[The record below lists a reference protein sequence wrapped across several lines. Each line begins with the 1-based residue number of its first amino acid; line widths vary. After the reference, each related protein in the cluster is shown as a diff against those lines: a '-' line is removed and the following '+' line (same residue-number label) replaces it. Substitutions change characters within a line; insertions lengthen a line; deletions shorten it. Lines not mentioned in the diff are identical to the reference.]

1 MQKYRTF
8 SKNYKK
14 IKLLKR
20 AKVKYIN
27 DAFIRSMIAVNPN
40 SVLQK
45 AYRHTLYCNFRLIVR
60 TDNTITGTYCKNRW
74 CMVCGRIRTG
84 ILINGYETQLKT
96 LKEPQFVTLTLKT
109 VNEKDLPQRIRDI
122 EVEWRKIV
130 KLASKTKRED
140 FKGIRKAECTVRP
153 NGMYHYHLH
162 FLIDGVDNA
171 NWLVNQ
177 WLKRF
182 GDLASADAQDIRPA
196 DERSYKE
203 IFKYFT
209 KLITS
214 KSDERVFDEFDRLD
228 VIFTALR
235 GKRTYQPFGGI
246 KMISEQ
252 IDAKLYAT
260 ELPPK
265 FEGCQVGLTFRWATH
280 DWETQT
286 KELLT
291 DYKPSQT
298 TKDLIKKCSKAKR
311 RSHKIHQ
318 K

>member
-1 MQKYRTF
+1 MQ
-8 SKNYKK
+8 
-14 IKLLKR
+14 IKTKLMKR
-20 AKVKYIN
+20 ARTKFVN
-27 DAFIRSMIAVNPN
+27 DAFVRSMIEVNPK
-40 SVLQK
+40 SELLR
-45 AYRHTLYCNFRLIVR
+45 AYKNTLYCNFRLTVGM
-60 TDNTITGTYCKNRW
+60 DNTLTGTYCKNRW

-84 ILINGYETQLKT
+84 VLINGYISQLQG
-96 LKEPQFVTLTLKT
+96 LKDPQFVTLTLPT
-109 VNEKDLPQRIRDI
+109 VNSKELPQRIKDI
-122 EVEWRKIV
+122 EIEWRKITD
-130 KLASKTKRED
+130 ASLKGKRID

-162 FLIDGVDNA
+162 LLVSGVDNA
-171 NWLVNQ
+171 QWLVKQ

-182 GDLASADAQDIRPA
+182 PDANADAQDIRPA

-209 KLITS
+209 KLISS

-235 GKRTYQPFGGI
+235 GKRTYQPFGGV
-246 KMISEQ
+246 KLVSED

-260 ELPPK
+260 ELPKK
-265 FEGCQVGLTFRWATH
+265 FEGCQVGLIFRWVIQ

-286 KELLT
+286 GQTLT
-291 DYKPSQT
+291 DYKPSEQT
-298 TKDLIKKCSKAKR
+298 KELVKKCSKNKR
-311 RSHKIHQ
+311 RSYKIPQ